1 MSVTQPKHA
10 PFTCYKIC
18 TRIHYNVKG
27 KGLSVNKLNTPD
39 FTKKRRHG
47 ILLAS
52 HDRTL
57 TQKKSEKG
65 NMSKHQIISTALK
78 EGRTH
83 LTELESK
90 EVLKQAGVNVVE
102 TRLAASKEEAVALS
116 KQLGFP
122 VVLKVASPDILH
134 KSDVG
139 GVKLGLKTARQVAA
153 AYDAIVSSAKAKQPA
168 ATIEGVTVQKMARPG
183 IEVIIGMSK
192 DPQFGPVLM
201 FGLGGILVEVL
212 KDVSFRIVPLAPRD
226 AHEMVTEIKAYPV
239 LQGFR
244 GQEAANIPLLEEL
257 LLSVSDF
264 VEQSPEIK
272 EMDIN
277 PVFAYHDSAVAVD
290 ARIVLENGKQ

>member
-1 MSVTQPKHA
+1 
-10 PFTCYKIC
+10 
-18 TRIHYNVKG
+18 
-27 KGLSVNKLNTPD
+27 
-39 FTKKRRHG
+39 
-47 ILLAS
+47 
-52 HDRTL
+52 
-57 TQKKSEKG
+57 
-65 NMSKHQIISTALK
+65 MSKQQIISSARN

-83 LTELESK
+83 LTEIESK
-90 EVLKQAGVNVVE
+90 EVLKEAGVDVVE

-116 KQLGFP
+116 KKMGFP
-122 VVLKVASPDILH
+122 VVLKIASPDILH

-139 GVKLGLKTARQVAA
+139 GVKVGLKTAREVAA
-153 AYDAIVSSAKAKQPA
+153 AFDAIVGSARAKQPA

-183 IEVIIGMSK
+183 IEVIVGMSK

-244 GQEAANIPLLEEL
+244 GQEAANIPLLEQL
-257 LLSVSDF
+257 LLSVSSF

-277 PVFAYHDSAVAVD
+277 PIFAYQDSAVAVD
-290 ARIVLENGKQ
+290 ARIVLENGKP